1 MGVGQVLADTFGM
14 VKDRFGPLLGLWAV
28 YFAITIA
35 LTIVFGI
42 GMAAVGVAGM
52 ATMTESNPLAMGG
65 GMVVLV
71 VLLYAGYLLLSMAQY
86 ASLMLMASPTGRPAF
101 GDALSSGWR
110 AAPALLLLTLVLIVG
125 YVVLALVVGALG
137 SVFGDA
143 GGTVLALVMLPVLI
157 WLACRLALLFAVVA
171 VDGVRNPFT
180 AITRSWQ
187 LTEGHAWAIFLA
199 SLVFIV
205 ILVVVCGVAL
215 LPSIGMFASMADPGT
230 LAEAPAPGFGGFVLL
245 MLGFFVAS
253 VLFTL
258 GYSAFMAVL
267 HGTLT
272 TAGGEGAAEAFA

>member
-1 MGVGQVLADTFGM
+1 M
-14 VKDRFGPLLGLWAV
+14 VKDRFGPLLGLWAI

-52 ATMTESNPLAMGG
+52 ATMEESGNPLAMGG

-71 VLLYAGYLLLSMAQY
+71 VLLYAGYLLLTMAQY
-86 ASLMLMASPTGRPAF
+86 ASLILMASPTGRPAF

-110 AAPALLLLTLVLIVG
+110 AAPALLLLMVVLILG
-125 YVVLALVVGALG
+125 YVAIALLFGGAGSALG
-137 SVFGDA
+137 SA
-143 GGTVLALVMLPVLI
+143 GGTVFALLMFPVLA
-157 WLACRLALLFAVVA
+157 WVGCRLALLFAVVA

-180 AITRSWQ
+180 AISRSWR
-187 LTEGHAWAIFLA
+187 LTDGHAMAIFLA
-199 SLVFIV
+199 SLVFMV
-205 ILVVVCGVAL
+205 ILVVICGVAL
-215 LPSIGMFASMADPGT
+215 LPSFGMLSSMADPES
-230 LAEAPAPGFGGFVLL
+230 LAEAGGAAAGGMLLL
-245 MLGFFVAS
+245 MLGFLVAS
-253 VLFTL
+253 ALLTI